1 MRACW
6 TFHVESF
13 RYCKL
18 TIDKRVVGLYG
29 ADGFAAI
36 NNANVPKLD
45 RIRDDITALFKKERL
60 SLTNN
65 TLIKTDLLDVTFR
78 LFKRLKIRHSTSAPF
93 LTTNQQSANSCLR

>member
-6 TFHVESF
+6 TFHVESI

-29 ADGFAAI
+29 ADGFAVI

-45 RIRDDITALFKKERL
+45 RIRDDITALFKNRGL
-60 SLTNN
+60 SLTNKI
-65 TLIKTDLLDVTFR
+65 LIKADLLDVTFS
-78 LFKRLKIRHSTSAPF
+78 LFERLKIRHSTSAPF
-93 LTTNQQSANSCLR
+93 LTTHQQSANSCLR